1 MKRAVLNLMRNT
13 GLFAPFRLA
22 NRGKALIVVYHRF
35 SENGNRLS
43 TSAAAFREQLE
54 YLTAHYRVL
63 PLSEMASYFRRGRR
77 LPPSVAAVT
86 IDDGYRDSFEIA
98 FPILRQYNVPASV
111 FVATDFIDQRA
122 WLWTDKLRYLTS
134 QADTAMLETTINDR
148 ALRIKLGDT
157 ESRLFAASLVNSEL
171 KQMPDEAKEDVITN
185 IASSLKVS
193 LPCVPPGDFGPLTW
207 EQVREMDT
215 AGIEV
220 GSHTLTHPILT
231 NITRERLRKE
241 LNESRRRLEEVL
253 GRKVDLFCYPNGDF
267 DAMVSSEVER
277 AGYTCAVTSRHG
289 LNTRTADPLALRRI
303 HTERDLVHFVQSTS
317 GFELL
322 KNRLR
327 GTHPTLIAAT
337 ACEYFPEF

>member
-22 NRGKALIVVYHRF
+22 NRSKALIVVYHRF
-35 SENGNRLS
+35 SENGNRLA
-43 TSAAAFREQLE
+43 TSASALREQLE
-54 YLTAHYRVL
+54 YLTTHYRIM
-63 PLSEMASYFRRGRR
+63 PLSEMASYFRQGRR
-77 LPPSVAAVT
+77 LPPSVAAITV
-86 IDDGYRDSFEIA
+86 DDGYRDFFEIA
-98 FPILRQYNVPASV
+98 FPILREYNVPASV

-122 WLWTDKLRYLTS
+122 WLWTDKLRYLAL

-148 ALRIKLGDT
+148 ALRIKLGDS
-157 ESRLFAASLVNSEL
+157 ESRLIAASVVNSEL
-171 KQMPDEAKEDVITN
+171 KQIPDEVKEDIISS

-193 LPCVPPGDFGPLTW
+193 LPCVPPGDFSPLTW
-207 EQVREMDT
+207 EQVREMDN

-231 NITRERLRKE
+231 NISRDRLRKE

-253 GRKVDLFCYPNGDF
+253 RRNVDLFCYPNGNYDP
-267 DAMVSSEVER
+267 MVSIEVER
-277 AGYTCAVTSRHG
+277 AGYKCAVTSRPG
-289 LNTRTADPLALRRI
+289 LNKRDTNPLALRRI
-303 HTERDLVHFVQSTS
+303 HTERDLGHFVQLTS

-322 KNRLR
+322 KDRLR
-327 GTHPTLIAAT
+327 KTHPTLIAAT